1 MTHKDFMKESLCK
14 FQFTPTKEGS
24 YAIDTYFNF
33 YFIHIMGKNGTSIS
47 LIKSKD
53 LVNIAILNHCLP
65 FITFESE
72 ILKKV
77 ITIIGEPL
85 KYPEKLVNLN
95 KILETYIDEY

>member
-33 YFIHIMGKNGTSIS
+33 YFIHIMGKNETSIS

-65 FITFESE
+65 FMAFQSK
-72 ILKKV
+72 ILNKV
-77 ITIIGEPL
+77 VSIIGEPL
-85 KYPEKLVNLN
+85 EYPQKLANLN
-95 KILETYIDEY
+95 NILETYK